1 MNEKNCIGFSS
12 FNDHVYLNP
21 CDYNVSGLGFASL
34 CVILGGYARMIFET
48 NIELVKKKNKYR
60 IGFCPRVNFISYK
73 LCKKKLIS
81 YKYSKKNYFE

>member
-48 NIELVKKKNKYR
+48 NIELVKKKTNIELDFVRGLTLFR
-60 IGFCPRVNFISYK
+60 INCV
-73 LCKKKLIS
+73 KKKT
-81 YKYSKKNYFE
+81 YFV